1 MRSYFVD
8 KFGGFDGIVMR
19 EVEEPRPGPREV
31 LIRIAASSLN
41 FRDVAIVR
49 GQYGGPLPKPGFVPL
64 SDGAGEIA
72 ALGPLVR
79 GFEVGDRVAGIFRQ
93 NWLGGRMPLRALVS
107 DLGGSRDGVLAE
119 AIVLHEE
126 SIVKLPR
133 SLSFQEGATLP
144 CAAVTAWHALHA
156 GEPISAGETVLI
168 LGSGGVSVFA
178 LQFAHELGARVIATS
193 SSDAKLERLRSL
205 GADEVVNYN
214 THQDWDREVLRLT
227 EGFGVDRVIEIGGA
241 GNIDPLDAG
250 ECGQRARHR
259 DRRPSGRRQDRSVGH
274 SRAAAHNTG
283 DLDRQP
289 GNVRADEP
297 RDCALAHAPTD
308 RPGICLRCC
317 ARGLR
322 ISCGRKA
329 HRQGGHRTPVNGN
342 QLD

>member
-19 EVEEPRPGPREV
+19 EVEEPRAGPREV

-41 FRDVAIVR
+41 FRDLAIIR

-64 SDGAGEIA
+64 SDGAGEIVA
-72 ALGPLVR
+72 RGPLVR

-93 NWLGGRMPLRALVS
+93 NWLGGRMPLRALDS

-133 SLSFQEGATLP
+133 HLSFQEGATLP

-156 GEPISAGETVLI
+156 GEPISAGQTVLV

-178 LQFAHELGARVIATS
+178 LQFAHELGARVIAMS

-214 THQDWDREVLRLT
+214 THRDWDREVLRLT
-227 EGFGVDRVIEIGGA
+227 GGFGVDRVVEIGGA
-241 GNIDPLDAG
+241 GTLARSMQASAINGRVVVIGVLAGDAKVDPSIIL
-250 ECGQRARHR
+250 
-259 DRRPSGRRQDRSVGH
+259 GRRLTIQAISTGSREMFEQMNRAIVHWRLNPVIDRVFAFN
-274 SRAAAHNTG
+274 AAQEAY
-283 DLDRQP
+283 
-289 GNVRADEP
+289 AY
-297 RDCALAHAPTD
+297 LAGAKHIGKVVIEHA
-308 RPGICLRCC
+308 
-317 ARGLR
+317 
-322 ISCGRKA
+322 
-329 HRQGGHRTPVNGN
+329 
-342 QLD
+342 